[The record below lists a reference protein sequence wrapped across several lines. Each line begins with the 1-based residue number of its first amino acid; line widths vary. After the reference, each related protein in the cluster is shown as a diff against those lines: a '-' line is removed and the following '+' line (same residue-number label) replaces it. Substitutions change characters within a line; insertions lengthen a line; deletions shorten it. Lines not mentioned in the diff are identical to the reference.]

1 MSAIVSCEVCG
12 NFYEAKNRASRYC
25 SQKCRYAVANE
36 RAKIKYH
43 KEKAYKSRPQNQ
55 ENSKS
60 IAEWD
65 AEARAAGMSYG
76 QYRAMVELKG
86 RM

>member
-1 MSAIVSCEVCG
+1 MSSIVSCDVCG
-12 NFYEAKNRASRYC
+12 NLYEAKNRASRYC

-43 KEKAYKSRPQNQ
+43 KKKAYKNKPTPQKDVKTL
-55 ENSKS
+55 E
-60 IAEWD
+60 EWNK
-65 AEARAAGMSYG
+65 EARAAGMSYG